1 MPDAPEWVDPFSP
14 QGTREATAKILTGRN
29 YRLFYEDATRHTLI
43 ETYRTLAELARM
55 YPQDSDEWR
64 AHVRDLVS
72 TGDLEDRRMRQWL
85 IGLTAKTAQNLG
97 LRVAD
102 YPSVFDDM
110 MADVEAAASSDEE
123 RREIALLLWCGT
135 ATLTIRGSQKSK
147 IGKSLEVAIA
157 RAALMSIGLSE
168 EAGDFRLNVGAD
180 QEADRETDC
189 EIRTPRGFVRMEV
202 GLIGQGNPEVIGDKV
217 GRMDRNGIILMDYLP
232 ARSSAYRTAE
242 HRGVRLIQLRNN
254 HPVEELRQHLASL
267 QVPVQEDAISP
278 EEVERRVLVMPDAV
292 FVRSE

>member
-1 MPDAPEWVDPFSP
+1 MPDNPEWVDPFSP
-14 QGTREATAKILTGRN
+14 KGTRAATAKILTGRN
-29 YRLFYEDATRHTLI
+29 YRLFYEDATRRTLI
-43 ETYRTLAELARM
+43 ETYRTLTELARM
-55 YPQDSDEWR
+55 YPDDPSEWK

-102 YPSVFDDM
+102 YPTVFDDM
-110 MADVEAAASSDEE
+110 MADIESVMSSEE
-123 RREIALLLWCGT
+123 DRREMALLLWCGT

-157 RAALMSIGLSE
+157 RAALVAIGLSE

-180 QEADRETDC
+180 QEVERETDC

-232 ARSSAYRTAE
+232 AKSSAYQTAAN
-242 HRGVRLIQLRNN
+242 RGVRLIQLRNN

-267 QVPVQEDAISP
+267 QVPVQHDSISP
-278 EEVERRVLVMPDAV
+278 EEVERLVSDLPDSA
-292 FVRSE
+292 FVRRE

>member
-1 MPDAPEWVDPFSP
+1 MSNTPEWVDPFTP

-29 YRLFYEDATRHTLI
+29 YRLFYEDATRRTLI
-43 ETYRTLAELARM
+43 ETYRALTELARM
-55 YPQDSDEWR
+55 HPQDADAWQ
-64 AHVRDLVS
+64 AHIRELVT

-85 IGLTAKTAQNLG
+85 IGLTMKTAQNLG
-97 LRVAD
+97 VKVAD

-110 MADVEAAASSDEE
+110 MTDIEAVASSDDE

-157 RAALMSIGLSE
+157 RAALVCIGLSE

-180 QEADRETDC
+180 QEVDRETDC
-189 EIRTPRGFVRMEV
+189 EIKTPRGFVRMEV

-254 HPVEELRQHLASL
+254 HPVEELRQHLANL
-267 QVPVQEDAISP
+267 QVAVQEESIPPD
-278 EEVERRVLVMPDAV
+278 EVERRVLAMPDSV